1 MNLEKLY
8 SKQKISEETVKE
20 LKENP
25 YPTYELFKLQ
35 NVLLQT
41 CFTFW

>member
-1 MNLEKLY
+1 MINKEKFY
-8 SKQKISEETVKE
+8 SKQEISEEIIKG

-41 CFTFW
+41 CFTF